1 MPLPYE
7 HAAIEERWQA
17 RWAAQRLHE
26 IDLTAVAAAGTP
38 GSSARKLYNLVEFP
52 YPSAEG
58 LHIGHALTYSGADV
72 WGRMQRRLGHV
83 VLQPMGFDS
92 FGINAENY
100 ALKVGVHPREL
111 MARTTANYRRQLT
124 ALGCGWSWDAE
135 ISTCDPGYYRW
146 TQWVFLRL
154 FDAGLAYQAEA
165 PVLWCR
171 SCQTVLAREQ
181 VEGVDP
187 SGAGR
192 ATEAS
197 GTTASLGSCERCSTP
212 VVERVL
218 RQWFLRTTA
227 YVERL
232 LAGLDDLDWPA
243 KAKNRQRAWIGR
255 WVGDDGRVSYRLRDW
270 LISRQ
275 RYWGPPIPII
285 HCDSCGAVAVPDNE
299 LPVLLPESIDLDVL
313 RPTGTGQSPL
323 ARFGDWVRTSCP
335 RCGGKGRRDTD
346 VSDTFFDSAWYFLR
360 YPSVDV
366 PDRPWDN
373 ERTARWL
380 PVDQCAGGPEHVTR
394 HHLYARF
401 VCLALHDR
409 GLIPFAEPF
418 PRLRLHGM
426 LTMGG
431 AKMSKSRGNVINPDK
446 LVADHGADVTRLALL
461 FTRPWDAD
469 GGFDPA
475 VLVGVERFLARVWRL
490 TTAPPGDGG
499 AGLDLGRT
507 VDRVTRSIEQM
518 QFNTAIAALMAL
530 VGQLLSQAQPPA
542 GDVRRVLVSLL
553 APFAPH
559 VTEEL
564 WHTHLGDPGSVHTAP
579 WPLRP

>member
-1 MPLPYE
+1 VPLPYQ
-7 HAAIEERWQA
+7 HAAIEQRWQA

-26 IDLTAVAAAGTP
+26 VDLTAVAAAGGP
-38 GSSARKLYNLVEFP
+38 RSSARKLYNLVEFP

-72 WGRMQRRLGHV
+72 WGRMQRRRGHV

-111 MARTTANYRRQLT
+111 MARTAANYRRQLT

-135 ISTCDPGYYRW
+135 LSTCDPGYYRW

-165 PVLWCR
+165 PVLWCQ

-181 VEGVDP
+181 VEGADP
-187 SGAGR
+187 SGAGS
-192 ATEAS
+192 AADAG

-212 VVERVL
+212 VVERIL

-255 WVGDDGRVSYRLRDW
+255 RVGVDGRVSYRLRDW

-275 RYWGPPIPII
+275 RYWGPPIPIV
-285 HCDSCGAVAVPDNE
+285 HCDRCGAVAVPDDE
-299 LPVLLPESIDLDVL
+299 LPVLLPKSIHLDVL
-313 RPTGTGQSPL
+313 RPTRTGQSPL

-335 RCGGKGRRDTD
+335 RCGGEGRRDTD
-346 VSDTFFDSAWYFLR
+346 VSDTFLDSAWYFLR

-366 PDRPWDN
+366 PDRPWDP

-418 PRLRLHGM
+418 PRLRLHGV

-446 LVADHGADVTRLALL
+446 LVADHGADVTRVGLL

-469 GGFDPA
+469 GDFDPA

-490 TTAPPGDGG
+490 ATAPPGDGG
-499 AGLDLGRT
+499 AELDLGQT

-530 VGQLLSQAQPPA
+530 VGQLLSLEQPPA
-542 GDVRRVLVSLL
+542 RDVRRVLVSLL

-564 WHTHLGDPGSVHTAP
+564 WHTHVGDPGSVHTIS
-579 WPLRP
+579 WPGRP

>member
-1 MPLPYE
+1 VPLPYE
-7 HAAIEERWQA
+7 YAAIEQRWQA

-26 IDLTAVAAAGTP
+26 VDLTAVAAAGAS

-58 LHIGHALTYSGADV
+58 LHIGHALTYAGADV
-72 WGRMQRRLGHV
+72 WGRMQRRRGHV

-100 ALKVGVHPREL
+100 ALNVGVHPGEL

-124 ALGCGWSWDAE
+124 ALGCGWSWDTE

-154 FDAGLAYQAEA
+154 FEAGLAYQAEA
-165 PVLWCR
+165 PVLWCP

-181 VEGVDP
+181 VEGADP
-187 SGAGR
+187 SGVR
-192 ATEAS
+192 AAEAR
-197 GTTASLGSCERCSTP
+197 GTTGLGSCERCSTP
-212 VVERVL
+212 VIERIL

-255 WVGDDGRVSYRLRDW
+255 RDGVDGRVTYRLRDW

-275 RYWGPPIPII
+275 RYWGPPIPIV
-285 HCDSCGAVAVPDNE
+285 HCESCGAVAVPDDE
-299 LPVLLPESIDLDVL
+299 LPVLLPKSKGVGAL
-313 RPTGTGQSPL
+313 RPSRTGRSPL

-335 RCGGKGRRDTD
+335 RCGGEGRRDTD

-366 PDRPWDN
+366 PDRPWDT

-446 LVADHGADVTRLALL
+446 LLAEHGADVTRLGLL

-469 GGFDPA
+469 GDFDPA
-475 VLVGVERFLARVWRL
+475 VMVGVERFLARVWRL

-507 VDRVTRSIEQM
+507 VDSVTRSIEQM
-518 QFNTAIAALMAL
+518 QFNTAIAALMGL
-530 VGQLLSQAQPPA
+530 VGQLLSQDQPP
-542 GDVRRVLVSLL
+542 GREVRRVLVSLL

-559 VTEEL
+559 VSEQL
-564 WHTHLGDPGSVHTAP
+564 WHDHVGEPGSVHTAP
-579 WPLRP
+579 WPPRR